1 MNHPERLGK
10 YPITGVL
17 GQGAMGVVYM
27 AHDPVIDRPVAIKTI
42 QRSLLGDD
50 ASGQDMA
57 ARFRNEAKAVGRLV
71 HPGIVSIYEY
81 GEDADTAYIAMEYVE
96 GRSLDHVLRANPM
109 LPESEV
115 LSIMEQLLDA
125 LDTAHR
131 HGVWHRDI
139 KPANLLL
146 TPTGQVKL
154 TDFGVARIANMALT
168 RVAAAIG
175 TPGYM
180 APEQYMRDDINHKV
194 DVFAAGVLLYR
205 LLAGCAPFTG
215 NAEQVMY
222 KVLNVEPTPPS
233 QVPGSTCPAFYDALV
248 RRALAKKPEE
258 RMESAADFRKALKD
272 RGVDSTPSCIV
283 VMSPQDDATV
293 LARPASQ
300 TDWTSGPNATALAQV
315 EKELATVMGPIAK
328 AIVRKAARTCSD
340 VDSLRRAVS
349 EHIPSEAERA
359 QFVSH
364 ISAASKTGSG
374 ASSAT
379 AGRVGTAAPPRSATS
394 MAANTGV
401 NDKLTEDCVAA
412 AAQRVTDIVGVIG
425 RVMVKRAAAKTTSKA
440 QFVALLIEGV
450 DAGDQERVRS
460 ALRSL

>member
-81 GEDADTAYIAMEYVE
+81 GEDTDTAYIAMEYVE

-283 VMSPQDDATV
+283 LMSPLDDATV
-293 LARPASQ
+293 LARPAASQ

-328 AIVRKAARTCSD
+328 AIVRKAARTCND

-349 EHIPSEAERA
+349 EHIPGDAERA

-364 ISAASKTGSG
+364 ISAASKTGTG
-374 ASSAT
+374 ASSSA
-379 AGRVGTAAPPRSATS
+379 VRSATAPPSVTS
-394 MAANTGV
+394 MASGTGA
-401 NDKLTEDCVAA
+401 NDKLSDEAVATA
-412 AAQRVTDIVGVIG
+412 VQRMTDVVGVIG

-440 QFVALLIEGV
+440 QFVALLVEGV
-450 DAGDQERVRS
+450 DAGDQERVRA